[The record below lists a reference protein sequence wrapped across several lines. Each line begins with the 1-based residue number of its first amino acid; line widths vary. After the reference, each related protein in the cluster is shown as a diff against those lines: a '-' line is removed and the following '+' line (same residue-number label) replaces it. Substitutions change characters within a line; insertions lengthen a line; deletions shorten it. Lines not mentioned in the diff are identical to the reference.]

1 MTSIDASMRPALHA
15 EIPTL
20 SHPEAFAL
28 RAEETVSD
36 DLAEVD
42 CLQSRPFSRFQERQ
56 RHHRHGPH
64 RCSVLQ
70 RLLPLPART
79 HQGAR
84 HPPLRRSA
92 SLRPDA
98 HRLERRAHQRGR
110 REPAFQ
116 RRPVRPGDG
125 GGLLRPLLL
134 RPRRQGRPDRPA
146 RRGDPRGGPLLK
158 PLVRT
163 NLQGAPPRRAPSC
176 GRPRPSAPRQAPG
189 LSQGHD

>member
-84 HPPLRRSA
+84 HPPRACPSPPSGSSGRRRRTPPPPPPSTSTARPSRPPRSSRRSA
-92 SLRPDA
+92 GRASPETSRSNEPSGSSASTSSVLRTPSTFCA
-98 HRLERRAHQRGR
+98 PASSRSFARA
-110 REPAFQ
+110 
-116 RRPVRPGDG
+116 
-125 GGLLRPLLL
+125 
-134 RPRRQGRPDRPA
+134 
-146 RRGDPRGGPLLK
+146 
-158 PLVRT
+158 
-163 NLQGAPPRRAPSC
+163 
-176 GRPRPSAPRQAPG
+176 
-189 LSQGHD
+189 